1 MFARPNRSAV
11 VGRQVDAVAVASA
24 PAEVQRRRVL
34 ARPAM
39 DEIKLAAILARQV
52 RPLRKGRVGFCGCS
66 RQCHASG
73 SAVRALVLNN
83 SYDGS
88 RLDRD
93 ERAGAA
99 RYG

>member
-1 MFARPNRSAV
+1 M
-11 VGRQVDAVAVASA
+11 AVASA

-52 RPLRKGRVGFCGCS
+52 RPLRKGRVGFCDCS